1 MSLLPLRC
9 SASCGAMSL
18 VKATCPRVAPRNGI
32 EGAGAVDGDIGGL
45 ESASAAMF
53 ADRDDEFCIGDSKR
67 AVPAAAVRQN

>member
-1 MSLLPLRC
+1 MSLLSLRC

-18 VKATCPRVAPRNGI
+18 VKAKCSRVVFRNDI
-32 EGAGAVDGDIGGL
+32 EEAGAVDDDIGGL